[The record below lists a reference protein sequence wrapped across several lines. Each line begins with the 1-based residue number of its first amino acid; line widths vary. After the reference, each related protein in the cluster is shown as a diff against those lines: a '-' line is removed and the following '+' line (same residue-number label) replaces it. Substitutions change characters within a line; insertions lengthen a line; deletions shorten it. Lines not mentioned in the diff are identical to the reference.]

1 LRKPGKRA
9 VIYAI
14 FLMILLILAF
24 AGSVVISSPERQAS
38 EVEPFTS
45 PIQRLGE
52 ADPAESALLT
62 PDTMK
67 ADFDYL
73 ISTLEQVHPSLID
86 GWQREQRKKIRDTYR
101 MIQAGPLPISRFY
114 ISAVEMIGQLHDA
127 HTSINP
133 YSPSLSYLELP
144 LYWTAEGPVVIR
156 STPLLQRGDLLLEL
170 GGLTP
175 PQLLDEL
182 SKVVPTENE
191 HWLKIMGRPM
201 LAHPLTRL
209 TVTCIY

>member
-1 LRKPGKRA
+1 MRKPGKRA

-24 AGSVVISSPERQAS
+24 AGSVVISSPERPAS

-86 GWQREQRKKIRDTYR
+86 GWQREQRKKNTGY
-101 MIQAGPLPISRFY
+101 LPDDSSR
-114 ISAVEMIGQLHDA
+114 SAA
-127 HTSINP
+127 HKP
-133 YSPSLSYLELP
+133 FLYLRCRNDRA
-144 LYWTAEGPVVIR
+144 TA
-156 STPLLQRGDLLLEL
+156 
-170 GGLTP
+170 
-175 PQLLDEL
+175 
-182 SKVVPTENE
+182 
-191 HWLKIMGRPM
+191 
-201 LAHPLTRL
+201 
-209 TVTCIY
+209 